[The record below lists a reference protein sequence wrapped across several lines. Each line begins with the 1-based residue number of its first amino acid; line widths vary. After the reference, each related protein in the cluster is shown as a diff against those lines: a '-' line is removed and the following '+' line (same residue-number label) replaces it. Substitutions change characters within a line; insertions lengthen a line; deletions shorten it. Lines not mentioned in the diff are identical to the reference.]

1 MKLSKPE
8 GLILDF
14 DGVFTDNSVYTDS
27 SGKEIVKTS
36 KYDSL
41 ALKNFHT
48 NFPLFP
54 IIVISS
60 ETNETVAKRCSKL
73 KLKFYNSVEDK
84 IAVANDWSK
93 RENLDLKNCIF
104 LCNDINDIEL
114 CKLVGYPVGV
124 LDCNPKIMPYLKH
137 TTKVSGGNGA
147 IAEILEMTTELI
159 NSNNYNKHKS
169 FAPESPLNES
179 VGAREWGTEKLLF
192 LSSGNYTV
200 KELFIKKGFK
210 GGLQMHRLKDESSYV
225 VSGKLLVRFDDGNG
239 ILQEKIFSPGSS
251 LRFRPGCVH
260 QEEALED
267 TVLIECSTPHF
278 NDRVRMEDFYK
289 MPINGSKGLP
299 STSIFDIETK

>member
-1 MKLSKPE
+1 MELSKPQ

-27 SGKEIVKTS
+27 FGNEINKTS

-41 ALKNFHT
+41 SLKNFHER
-48 NFPLFP
+48 FPTFP

-60 ETNETVAKRCSKL
+60 ETNNNVAKRCKKL
-73 KLKFYNSVEDK
+73 KLNFFNSVEDK

-93 RENLDLKNCIF
+93 RENLDLRRCIF
-104 LCNDINDIEL
+104 LCNDLNDIEL
-114 CKLVGYPVGV
+114 CKLVGYPIGV
-124 LDCNPKIMPYLKH
+124 LDCNPKIKPYLKYI
-137 TTKVSGGNGA
+137 TKASGGNGA
-147 IAEILEMTTELI
+147 IAEILEMISGLI
-159 NSNNYNKHKS
+159 MNDNKKHKS
-169 FAPESPLNES
+169 IAPETPLNKS

-192 LSSGNYTV
+192 ISSGNYTV

-239 ILQEKIFSPGSS
+239 ILQEKIFLPGSS
-251 LRFRPGCVH
+251 LRFKPGCVH

-267 TVLIECSTPHF
+267 TLLIECSTPHF

-289 MPINGSKGLP
+289 ISINGSTGLP